1 MSNQIIVHVFKLEV
15 IYSNQILKSSLY
27 TFLIEIFCIA
37 IWNKIEEIF
46 GRLLCSFVDLC
57 AGYITG
63 SPCHSESIISKLHN
77 IKNFFL
83 TRPHSLLGED
93 ELVAFHYNRG
103 LTLSP
108 IRCVLLKLLSQP
120 DQSNESSMIYY
131 INLLPELHFHCLK
144 NCFCY
149 PCPISIFFRN
159 DHLRSGCICSFT
171 QDKSNVQS
179 LQEFIIILLRG
190 LCIVS

>member
-1 MSNQIIVHVFKLEV
+1 MKHNQRH
-15 IYSNQILKSSLY
+15 
-27 TFLIEIFCIA
+27 
-37 IWNKIEEIF
+37 
-46 GRLLCSFVDLC
+46 LLCSLEDLSADC
-57 AGYITG
+57 AIC

-77 IKNFFL
+77 IKNILLSRF
-83 TRPHSLLGED
+83 HSLLSED
-93 ELVAFHYNRG
+93 ELVALHYNRG

-108 IRCVLLKLLSQP
+108 ICCVLLKLLSQP
-120 DQSNESSMIYY
+120 DQSNESSMIYSRN
-131 INLLPELHFHCLK
+131 ILPELNFHCLK

-149 PCPISIFFRN
+149 PCPISIFFCN

-171 QDKSNVQS
+171 QDESNVQS